1 MVLMSN
7 IVESKMEE
15 KSNMNGLF
23 TLNIKKYH
31 TSTGTTKQKQM
42 ILQRFYSQFFL
53 KYKAYSQQKQKESLR
68 ENIFI

>member
-23 TLNIKKYH
+23 TLNIKEYH

-42 ILQRFYSQFFL
+42 ILQRFYSPFF
-53 KYKAYSQQKQKESLR
+53 
-68 ENIFI
+68 